1 MTVTAPS
8 RAASVRVRPFCV
20 PLHRAL
26 HTRSLTAAAL
36 ASALLTAPLAAQ
48 AAVTLLQPPRVVDG
62 TQPLTVTLLVVGD
75 AETRRFEVPATLAVT
90 ASADMTAPI
99 RVEARRV
106 GAGPGVLQLR
116 HGETRTIRYTAPWP
130 DALRGQV
137 RLDVAGIDAAPV
149 LVTLNRAADA
159 NGAAAVAAVAPRAS
173 GPLPANGTA
182 PEIAPAGAA
191 SADAATGPVTTVAT
205 VPAEAGPA
213 PADLRDAQRLSFNE
227 PMYIMFGGHNGANAK
242 FQLSFKFRIFEG
254 KDPASKSVLD
264 NLYFGYTQFS
274 LWDLSGESRPF
285 RDTNYRPSLYYYLSD
300 TGVRNSVI
308 SRLSVA
314 TGFEHESNGL
324 GGDSSRGINTLFVTP
339 TMYFGD
345 QTDWHWRV
353 APKLYAYVGKS
364 DNEDIAHYRGYMD
377 LNIAYGKPDSWEV
390 AATLRKGTRKG
401 YGSVNAALTYPLARL
416 VPGTAGYLMAGWF
429 YGYGESLI
437 DYNQKSPWQ
446 FRIGY
451 ALSR

>member
-1 MTVTAPS
+1 MTVIAPS
-8 RAASVRVRPFCV
+8 RAG
-20 PLHRAL
+20 
-26 HTRSLTAAAL
+26 L
-36 ASALLTAPLAAQ
+36 AGAFAFLLLTTPVAAH
-48 AAVTLLQPPRVVDG
+48 AGVTLLQPPRVIDG
-62 TQPLTVTLLVVGD
+62 TRPLTVTLLVVGD
-75 AETRRFEVPATLAVT
+75 AATRRFEVPSTLAVT

-99 RVEARRV
+99 RIDARRT
-106 GAGPGVLQLR
+106 APGPAVVQLKN
-116 HGETRTIRYTAPWP
+116 GETRTFQYTAPWP
-130 DALRGQV
+130 ETLRGQV

-149 LVTLNRAADA
+149 LVTLNRAPEA
-159 NGAAAVAAVAPRAS
+159 GAGTATQASSGATPGVASAAP
-173 GPLPANGTA
+173 PNGTA
-182 PEIAPAGAA
+182 PAA
-191 SADAATGPVTTVAT
+191 SSAAATAAATTAATAKLADGETIAT
-205 VPAEAGPA
+205 VPTEPGPA

-227 PMYIMFGGHNGANAK
+227 PMYIMFGGHDGANAK

-300 TGVRNSVI
+300 TGVRNNVI

-339 TMYFGD
+339 TLYFGD
-345 QTDWHWRV
+345 QTDWHWKV
-353 APKLYAYVGKS
+353 APKIYGYVGKS

-377 LNIAYGKPDSWEV
+377 LNIAYGKPDSWE
-390 AATLRKGTRKG
+390 ASATLRKGTRKG

-416 VPGTAGYLMAGWF
+416 VPGTAGYLMAGMF